1 MNMLMHYDL
10 ATNFDEELI
19 DFVAKN
25 DTKKQ
30 IKSVFGK
37 LKSDI
42 TGGGRASF
50 LLPDISMEQ
59 LEHYIKKCNDADIEF
74 NYLFN
79 PLTLNDSMSNPAKNR
94 EFTDFIDSLYEVGV
108 RSVTVNSPLL
118 CKFLKSKYSDMRV
131 TVGLYA
137 YPTSIQM
144 IQYWVNYGA
153 DEITVDHAFNRDVQL
168 LRTTLE
174 TFKNTDIKI
183 RLIANN
189 FCVHGCASKID
200 HAAHLANQSVTN
212 NHSAGRTID
221 YHLLNCM
228 YNKVAK
234 PAALLCSDWIRP
246 EDVHFYTE
254 LMEET
259 GNSNLTLKLV
269 ERTRTTEFLKRV
281 TKAYLDEKFDGNLL
295 SIVNWSNSNE
305 MMFKQDMPAG
315 RPAGGP
321 PQGAPVGK
329 PPVMPYDM
337 EMFQKYVAA
346 MRYPDVYVD
355 NRKLDGFAD
364 YFFKSANCRNK
375 LCGANLID
383 PDPKNPAI
391 CNYCSNWAAKAVS
404 FNPDEIAKWKET
416 ASEVLSAIE
425 SRKIFNSEFKPE

>member
-1 MNMLMHYDL
+1 MIMQYDL

-19 DFVAKN
+19 DFVVQN

-37 LKSDI
+37 LRSDI

-59 LEHYIKKCNDADIEF
+59 LERYIKKCSENGIEF

-79 PLTLNDSMSNPAKNR
+79 PLTLNDSMSNPAKNKA
-94 EFTDFIDSLYEVGV
+94 FTGFIESLYAAGV

-118 CKFLKSKYSDMRV
+118 CKYLKSKYSDIRV

-144 IQYWVNYGA
+144 VQYWINFGA
-153 DEITVDHAFNRDVQL
+153 DEITLDHAFNRDIPL
-168 LRTTLE
+168 LRTALE
-174 TFKNTDIKI
+174 TFRNTNVKL

-189 FCVHGCASKID
+189 FCLHGCASKID
-200 HAAHLANQSVTN
+200 HAAYLAASSVSDN
-212 NHSAGRTID
+212 NGMASRID

-228 YNKVAK
+228 YNKVTK
-234 PAALLCSDWIRP
+234 PAVLLCSDWIRP
-246 EDVHFYTE
+246 EDVHLYTQ

-269 ERTRTTEFLKRV
+269 ERTRTTEFLERV
-281 TKAYLDEKFDGNLL
+281 IKAYLDERFDGNLL

-305 MMFKQDMPAG
+305 MVFNQAKPNEH
-315 RPAGGP
+315 PAGGP
-321 PQGAPVGK
+321 PSGK
-329 PPVMPYDM
+329 PHVMPYDA
-337 EMFQKYVAA
+337 ELLQKYGRA
-346 MRYPDVYVD
+346 MRYPEIMID
-355 NRKLDGFAD
+355 NRKLDGFANH
-364 YFFKSANCRNK
+364 FFKSADCRNK

-383 PDPKNPAI
+383 ADQKNPAV
-391 CNYCSNWAAKAVS
+391 CSYCSNWAAKAVS
-404 FNPDEIAKWKET
+404 FNT
-416 ASEVLSAIE
+416 AEVENWTANAAEVLKGIE
-425 SRKIFNSEFKPE
+425 TRKIFNPDFSIER